1 MATEVPVPT
10 LGESVTEATVQT
22 WLKQEGDAVADGE
35 TLVELETDKVSIEV
49 PAPAAG
55 RMGKILAPTGSE
67 VTPGMSL
74 CILED
79 GTAGAASPDAQKH
92 EAPKPAAAP
101 AASPAPT
108 SAPSNTAANTQ
119 MPPSPSAQR
128 LLNES
133 GLDPATIPASGPKG
147 NLLKED
153 VSAAMAKP
161 APAQSAAAPT
171 TPAAKPPA
179 PSAPPVADYAPAGER
194 PFDPRGEERVK
205 MSKLRKVIATRLKEA
220 QNRAAMLTTFNEV
233 DMGPMM
239 EVRNS
244 YKESFEKKHGAKLGF
259 MSFFVKA
266 AITALKELPA
276 VNAEIYGDEII
287 YKNYYDIGIA
297 VGTPQGLVVPIL
309 RNADSLS
316 FAEIEMTIADF
327 GRRARE
333 GKLTI
338 AEMQGG
344 TFTITNGG
352 VFGSLLS
359 TPIIN
364 PPQSGILGMH
374 KIQKRPVVNKKG
386 DIAVGHMMYLAHSY
400 DHRIIDGREAVTF
413 LVRIKDMLEDP
424 IRLLVDV

>member
-1 MATEVPVPT
+1 MAIEVPVPT

-55 RMGKILAPTGSE
+55 RMGKILAQTGSE

-79 GTAGAASPDAQKH
+79 GAAGAAPSSDA
-92 EAPKPAAAP
+92 AKPAAAAAP
-101 AASPAPT
+101 AASPAP
-108 SAPSNTAANTQ
+108 APSNTAANTQ

-133 GLDPATIPASGPKG
+133 GLDPATVPASGPKG
-147 NLLKED
+147 NMLKED
-153 VSAAMAKP
+153 VAAAMAKP
-161 APAQSAAAPT
+161 APAQSAAA
-171 TPAAKPPA
+171 PAAKPPA

-374 KIQKRPVVNKKG
+374 KIQKRPVVTKKG

-424 IRLLVDV
+424 VRLLVDV